1 MGAEV
6 NRSGPASRTYT
17 GFAWE
22 FLRRNPEYRIA
33 FERSRTSSN
42 APTQLD
48 RDSSYIRV
56 KKPSKAAQK
65 WGLQSFADPDL
76 SYMDAHV
83 FWSHT
88 AFTRALPIDFER
100 ITSSNL
106 ADKSIRFSDIM
117 CTRQHLIRADGTR
130 ETVLKSPEFWIQLYG
145 CPPSPTKE
153 NSRIIIQI
161 NGGDGLRKRL
171 EALNILAEL
180 RDTKTLKLIEASPQ
194 QMFKNLQ
201 FYLQILDLKP
211 LGMSYRD
218 MSALIIGKE
227 RTLSDWDGDG
237 CSLKSKM
244 VRGAARAIKLMET
257 DYLQLLRR

>member
-1 MGAEV
+1 MGAAIDIT
-6 NRSGPASRTYT
+6 GPASRTYT

-22 FLRRNPEYRIA
+22 FLRRNPDYRIA
-33 FERSRTSSN
+33 FERSRASSIV
-42 APTQLD
+42 PTQLE
-48 RDSSYIRV
+48 RGSSYIRV

-76 SYMDAHV
+76 SYLDAHV
-83 FWSHT
+83 FWSHR

-100 ITSSNL
+100 VSSSNL
-106 ADKSIRFSDIM
+106 EEKSIRFSDIM
-117 CTRQHLIRADGTR
+117 CTRQHLIREDGTR

-145 CPPSPTKE
+145 CPPAPTKE
-153 NSRIIIQI
+153 NSRIIIHI
-161 NGGDGLRKRL
+161 DGRNGLRKRL

-180 RDTKTLKLIEASPQ
+180 RDTRTLKLIESSPQ
-194 QMFKNLQ
+194 QIFKNLQ

-227 RTLSDWDGDG
+227 RTLKDWDSGG

-244 VRGAARAIKLMET
+244 VRGSARAIKLMET
-257 DYLQLLRR
+257 DYLKLLRR

>member
-1 MGAEV
+1 MGAAIDIT
-6 NRSGPASRTYT
+6 GPASRTYT

-22 FLRRNPEYRIA
+22 FLRRNPDYRRA
-33 FERSRTSSN
+33 FERSRASSI
-42 APTQLD
+42 APTPLD
-48 RDSSYIRV
+48 RASSYIRV

-65 WGLQSFADPDL
+65 WGLQSFANPDL
-76 SYMDAHV
+76 SYLDAHV
-83 FWSHT
+83 FWSHR
-88 AFTRALPIDFER
+88 AFTRALPIEFEPV
-100 ITSSNL
+100 TSSNL
-106 ADKSIRFSDIM
+106 TNKSIRFSDILW
-117 CTRQHLIRADGTR
+117 TRQHLIQADGTR

-161 NGGDGLRKRL
+161 DGGDGLRKRL

-180 RDTKTLKLIEASPQ
+180 RDTKTLKQAEDTPQ

-211 LGMSYRD
+211 LGMSYRE

-227 RTLSDWDGDG
+227 RTHADWDSDG

-257 DYLQLLRR
+257 DYLNLLRR